1 MGAEDIFKEN
11 IKSSFSKVKEDIS
24 KLEAELRQNKALLD
38 QMAKELETL
47 RLDVSNNKKDQNLP
61 ITTPLFPMES
71 NNQTINQAY
80 NQAQKHA
87 SEQFEQEDFR
97 ENLRN
102 DNQNKQNN
110 AFEELKRINQNIS
123 KIFENLTRKEFK
135 AFLLIYQLV
144 EEQGSLTYKEI
155 EQKLTISSSA
165 VRSYISTSIQKGVP
179 IVKKK
184 LRDNTVVLTL
194 DPSFLGLNLKEK
206 LISYYYHR
214 RDPSQTT
221 LN

>member
-1 MGAEDIFKEN
+1 MGAEDAFKES
-11 IKSSFSKVKEDIS
+11 IRLSFSKVKDDILR
-24 KLEAELRQNKALLD
+24 LEAELSQNKALLESLRNELSNLRSEALKS
-38 QMAKELETL
+38 QSEAKLAL
-47 RLDVSNNKKDQNLP
+47 N
-61 ITTPLFPMES
+61 TPLFPMES

-87 SEQFEQEDFR
+87 SEQFEQED
-97 ENLRN
+97 LRKKEHL
-102 DNQNKQNN
+102 KQNN
-110 AFEELKRINQNIS
+110 AFEDLKRINQNIS

-155 EQKLTISSSA
+155 EQKLSISSSA

-179 IVKKK
+179 IIKKK
-184 LRDNTVVLTL
+184 MKDNTVVLTL

-206 LISYYYHR
+206 LISYFYYR